1 MYLFYFMLQVITL
14 MIDDA
19 KEQILI
25 EFQTSSLGLPHR
37 PSLSVILGLES

>member
-14 MIDDA
+14 MIDSA

-25 EFQTSSLGLPHR
+25 EFQTSSVGLPQC
-37 PSLSVILGLES
+37 PSLTAS